1 MEPDNKTTDLKM
13 DPANLYREETFTD
26 QRAGTI
32 RRLSPVTADGAP
44 DAHRKELYIG
54 QAQMLTPMGA
64 IPLAFEID
72 ADSLDEAITKFG
84 EAAQAA
90 VERTVKELEDMRR
103 EAASSLVIPGAGGG
117 GLGGLPGGAV
127 PGGVPGGGK
136 IQLR

>member
-1 MEPDNKTTDLKM
+1 MEPDSKTTELKM

-44 DAHRKELYIG
+44 DARRKELYIG

-72 ADSLDEAITKFG
+72 ADSLAEAISKFA
-84 EAAQAA
+84 EAAQAG

-117 GLGGLPGGAV
+117 GLGGLPGGTV
-127 PGGVPGGGK
+127 PGGAPGGGK